1 MNPLK
6 CVVDAYNKYFAEQAK
21 TILEIGSR
29 DGHDAYYLYLKLKA
43 HKAYTFE
50 ANPNCYKVINLNYP
64 EFHNIYGAVS
74 NFTGQS
80 TFNMVESSDWD
91 AVGTSSL
98 KDRNDSWYDGRAIK
112 ITVDV
117 DTMHNYII
125 NYDIQPPFD
134 VVKLDVEGCS
144 YEVLEGFSSFIK
156 DVKVLHVENETIQYW
171 SDQKLANDVAEL
183 LSSKGFF
190 LEYSENFGT
199 NSVDEVWV
207 NGNFVQ

>member
-6 CVVDAYNKYFAEQAK
+6 CVVDAYNKYFEDPAK

-50 ANPNCYKVINLNYP
+50 ANPSCYKVINLNYP

-117 DTMHNYII
+117 DTMHKYII
-125 NYDIQPPFD
+125 NYNIKPPFD
-134 VVKLDVEGCS
+134 VVKVDVEGCS
-144 YEVLEGFSSFIK
+144 YEVLEGFGKFIK
-156 DVKVLHVENETIQYW
+156 DIKVLHVENETMQYW
-171 SDQKLANDVAEL
+171 NDQKLADEVGQML
-183 LSSKGFF
+183 ISKGFF
-190 LEYSENFGT
+190 LEHQERFGE

-207 NGNFVQ
+207 NGDLIQ